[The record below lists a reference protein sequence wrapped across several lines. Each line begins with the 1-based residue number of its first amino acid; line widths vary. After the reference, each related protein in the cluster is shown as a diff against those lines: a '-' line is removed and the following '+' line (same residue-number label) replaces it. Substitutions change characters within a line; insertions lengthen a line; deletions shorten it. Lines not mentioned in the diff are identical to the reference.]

1 MKRIN
6 YALLAFATFVAIFT
20 LAGCGDNKQVAE
32 VKALAFSYP
41 NRFAQD
47 PNLTVDQALDT
58 RNVCDSVK
66 WVVKQTDRNQTFV
79 EYTCD
84 YKGVADSG
92 FIERDKSDVAS
103 AGDVYQWTYGTD
115 GEPELSY
122 VGVVLHYKNG
132 TSKDFKY
139 DATSIMRVAADN
151 KAANFDDAWSVL
163 RGQPIPIKPALPF
176 TDTTYGN
183 TLTALYPGQSAMK
196 AAAYA
201 YMWKGAPTS
210 FYIFGIDALGYPA
223 VEDSAEAKALV
234 FPVNPAD
241 VQIATKVDPSS
252 ISTFGAKGSGHW
264 ARYLVGW
271 PVSTQGFRWVTQ
283 RELLWT
289 QVPLFQERMRTLL
302 DQYDAMA
309 DAGEIQRELIT
320 FSDDA
325 KARWFSL
332 ARETEWMLRPGD
344 YLHDIHDFASK
355 AMEILG
361 RLAAVLHT
369 FNGEQGPITLDTLE
383 RAFEI
388 IKWHVDEY
396 KRLFS
401 PQFTMPQD
409 QIDANEV
416 ARYLHAFV
424 WQGPDSESW
433 IAKNHLLRNGPA
445 RSRNRLNA
453 ALRILYDKRAVWF
466 SVDPKN
472 KRRFVNLNDAFFAS
486 V

>member
-1 MKRIN
+1 ME
-6 YALLAFATFVAIFT
+6 ALEGDGASIAIT
-20 LAGCGDNKQVAE
+20 SDEAQVMFQGGAMTQ
-32 VKALAFSYP
+32 LG
-41 NRFAQD
+41 
-47 PNLTVDQALDT
+47 LL
-58 RNVCDSVK
+58 
-66 WVVKQTDRNQTFV
+66 
-79 EYTCD
+79 
-84 YKGVADSG
+84 
-92 FIERDKSDVAS
+92 
-103 AGDVYQWTYGTD
+103 
-115 GEPELSY
+115 
-122 VGVVLHYKNG
+122 
-132 TSKDFKY
+132 
-139 DATSIMRVAADN
+139 N
-151 KAANFDDAWSVL
+151 KAWDGARLMTLDRADMNHILVMNPRVTINIMTQREVL
-163 RGQPIPIKPALPF
+163 MSFLEKH
-176 TDTTYGN
+176 
-183 TLTALYPGQSAMK
+183 
-196 AAAYA
+196 
-201 YMWKGAPTS
+201 GA
-210 FYIFGIDALGYPA
+210 I
-223 VEDSAEAKALV
+223 
-234 FPVNPAD
+234 
-241 VQIATKVDPSS
+241 
-252 ISTFGAKGSGHW
+252 AKGSGHW

>member
-1 MKRIN
+1 VKRIN

-252 ISTFGAKGSGHW
+252 ISTFGANPPSQLQSNKLFCLNEMCYDNTGK
-264 ARYLVGW
+264 LVGRATAS
-271 PVSTQGFRWVTQ
+271 V
-283 RELLWT
+283 LA
-289 QVPLFQERMRTLL
+289 QESASNGSAQTAAVAPAT
-302 DQYDAMA
+302 DPTTPT
-309 DAGEIQRELIT
+309 GS
-320 FSDDA
+320 SDD
-325 KARWFSL
+325 W
-332 ARETEWMLRPGD
+332 P
-344 YLHDIHDFASK
+344 
-355 AMEILG
+355 AMTPCI
-361 RLAAVLHT
+361 
-369 FNGEQGPITLDTLE
+369 QKLD
-383 RAFEI
+383 
-388 IKWHVDEY
+388 
-396 KRLFS
+396 
-401 PQFTMPQD
+401 
-409 QIDANEV
+409 N
-416 ARYLHAFV
+416 AFV
-424 WQGPDSESW
+424 KDAQAKGIDSSVNIEQMQEW
-433 IAKNHLLRNGPA
+433 
-445 RSRNRLNA
+445 A
-453 ALRILYDKRAVWF
+453 ATCKALGQ
-466 SVDPKN
+466 
-472 KRRFVNLNDAFFAS
+472 
-486 V
+486 